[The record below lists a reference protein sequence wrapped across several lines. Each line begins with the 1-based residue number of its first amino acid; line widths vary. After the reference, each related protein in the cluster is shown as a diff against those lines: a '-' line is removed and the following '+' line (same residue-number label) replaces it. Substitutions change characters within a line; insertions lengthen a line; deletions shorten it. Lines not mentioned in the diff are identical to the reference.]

1 MKTLMIVAGLML
13 TCFTMNAQDNGN
25 KNTYPVWIIS
35 KDVQK
40 IQFRDTEN
48 VAATAVTGNNSM
60 VVSKGVHASRQPKS
74 TVTGPIRKTGTPAW
88 VVSKGVA
95 RMQMEK

>member
-13 TCFTMNAQDNGN
+13 TCFTMNAQDTAI
-25 KNTYPVWIIS
+25 KNTYPVWTIS

-40 IQFRDTEN
+40 IQFRNTEN
-48 VAATAVTGNNSM
+48 VAAIAVTGSNSM
-60 VVSKGVHASRQPKS
+60 TVSKGVHTARQPES
-74 TVTGPIRKTGTPAW
+74 TVTGRVKKTGTPAW

-95 RMQMEK
+95 RMQMGK